1 MARAKQ
7 NKNTTSKKAAPAKKA
22 PVKKAPP
29 AKKAPAKKAPPKKE
43 PVEEEPPKVEEP
55 ELTPVESTE
64 EDHSESESES
74 DSEEEH
80 SESESEPEE
89 QAIEAKPAA
98 KGKAAA
104 KKPAVKG
111 KAAAKKPAVKGKGKA
126 PAAKKP
132 VAKPAA
138 KGKAAAKPVAKGK
151 ATAKKSAAKG
161 KAGSKKAGSRQD
173 ISAPVIT
180 NFVAKALTLLQD
192 EGKVEKTETV
202 KVKDKE
208 SEKVSEV
215 TRDVKINISKTSHA
229 PIRELFGTVI
239 DRVAVEVARESGA
252 DAKKTVSPDHVFAV
266 AQNKYSLSKDDLSSE
281 DDFIL
286 AKAVVQRRIR
296 SAIEKNMDK
305 LRFSPDAFDAVQRLL
320 EHIFVNISTLFLLSA
335 VHGKRKTLQKSDIDL
350 VAMTR
355 GSKY

>member
-7 NKNTTSKKAAPAKKA
+7 IKNTTAKKAPPSKKA

-29 AKKAPAKKAPPKKE
+29 AKKPKASKKE

-64 EDHSESESES
+64 DDLSESESEPEE
-74 DSEEEH
+74 DS

-89 QAIEAKPAA
+89 QTIEVKPAAKKAAAKGKAAKKPAA
-98 KGKAAA
+98 KGKQAATKA
-104 KKPAVKG
+104 PSKKVAVK
-111 KAAAKKPAVKGKGKA
+111 KAAAKGK
-126 PAAKKP
+126 PAAKK
-132 VAKPAA
+132 AAA
-138 KGKAAAKPVAKGK
+138 KGA
-151 ATAKKSAAKG
+151 
-161 KAGSKKAGSRQD
+161 SKKTGSRQD

-180 NFVAKALTLLQD
+180 NFVGKALALLQD
-192 EGKVEKTETV
+192 EGKIERTETV
-202 KVKDKE
+202 KVTDKE
-208 SEKVSEV
+208 TKKVSEV

-229 PIRELFGTVI
+229 PIRNLFGTVI
-239 DRVAVEVARESGA
+239 DRVAVEVATESGA
-252 DAKKTVSPDHVFAV
+252 DAKKTVSQDHVFAV
-266 AQNKYSLSKDDLSSE
+266 AQNKYNLSKDDLSSE
-281 DDFIL
+281 EDFVL

-296 SAIEKNMDK
+296 AAIEQNMDK

-335 VHGKRKTLQKSDIDL
+335 VHGKRKTLQNSDIEL

>member
-29 AKKAPAKKAPPKKE
+29 AKKAPAKKSPPKKE

-98 KGKAAA
+98 
-104 KKPAVKG
+104 KG

-266 AQNKYSLSKDDLSSE
+266 AQNKYSLSKEDLSSE